1 MIYFEI
7 IILFKVDIQYIL
19 FSIILI
25 QVIYVLM
32 YNVEIVLFYKQDK
45 ESMFRVM
52 RQVDKVNG
60 YVFGDLEERDIQFM
74 MFCVVQVEFEYEKIK
89 DVREKYMDIEI
100 GDINMDN

>member
-1 MIYFEI
+1 MIYFE

-19 FSIILI
+19 FSIILM

-100 GDINMDN
+100 GDIDMDN

>member
-1 MIYFEI
+1 MIYFE

-19 FSIILI
+19 FSIILM

>member
-1 MIYFEI
+1 MIYFE

-100 GDINMDN
+100 GDIDMDN

>member
-1 MIYFEI
+1 MIYFE

-19 FSIILI
+19 FSIILM

-74 MFCVVQVEFEYEKIK
+74 MFCVVQVEFECEKIK

-100 GDINMDN
+100 GDIDMDN

>member
-1 MIYFEI
+1 
-7 IILFKVDIQYIL
+7 
-19 FSIILI
+19 
-25 QVIYVLM
+25 
-32 YNVEIVLFYKQDK
+32 
-45 ESMFRVM
+45 MFRVM